1 MRDSSLARIA
11 AVMVKEF
18 TQLRRDRITYAMIL
32 VMPLVQLL
40 LFGYAINTDPRHL
53 PAAVVSYDHS
63 RIADDVVATLENT
76 TYVDVTHQPS
86 SEAEMDRLMRRGS
99 ISLAV
104 TIPPD
109 FTRHVLKGEQAQIL
123 AEIDASDPVAA
134 GGVAALPAQALKHD
148 LVGAAARQPGKPPF
162 EVVMHRLYNPEGINA
177 YNVVPGLLAIIL
189 SMTLVMMTAM
199 AVTREVERGTME
211 SLLSTPATAF
221 EVMIGKLLPYIAVGL
236 VQTVMVLTLGR
247 LLFHI
252 PLAQNLAGWFA
263 LSVGILLFITSN
275 LALGYLISTLVRSQ
289 LQAMQVSMFYMMPS
303 MFLSGFVF
311 PFRGLPRWAQAIGEV
326 IPITHFLRIVRG
338 SLLKG
343 QVLGDMVPELLALG
357 ALGELNLSRGS
368 ADSLVQGG
376 DKTSHWSAG
385 DELSGA
391 A

>member
-1 MRDSSLARIA
+1 MRSLSFQRIA

-32 VMPLVQLL
+32 VMPLMQLL

-53 PAAVVSYDHS
+53 PAAVISYDHS
-63 RIADDVVATLENT
+63 RIADAVVASLENT
-76 TYVDVTHQPS
+76 TYVDVTHQPN
-86 SEAEMDRLMRRGS
+86 SEAEMDRLMRRGE
-99 ISLAV
+99 ISLAL

-109 FTRHVLKGEQAQIL
+109 FTHHVLKGERAQVL
-123 AEIDASDPVAA
+123 AEVDASDPVAA
-134 GGVAALPAQALKHD
+134 GGVAAAVAALPEQALKHD
-148 LVGAAARQPGKPPF
+148 SIGAAARQPGQAPF
-162 EVVMHRLYNPEGINA
+162 EVVLHRLYNPEAINA

-211 SLLSTPATAF
+211 SLLATPATAF
-221 EVMIGKLLPYIAVGL
+221 EVMVGKLLPYIGVGL
-236 VQTVMVLTLGR
+236 VQTVVVLTLGR

-252 PLAQNLAGWFA
+252 PLAQNAAGWFA
-263 LSVGILLFITSN
+263 LSVGIVLFITSN

-303 MFLSGFVF
+303 IFLSGFVF
-311 PFRGLPRWAQAIGEV
+311 PFAGLPGWAQAIGEV

-357 ALGELNLSRGS
+357 AFLTVAATVTVMRSRTTL
-368 ADSLVQGG
+368 D
-376 DKTSHWSAG
+376 
-385 DELSGA
+385 
-391 A
+391 

>member
-1 MRDSSLARIA
+1 
-11 AVMVKEF
+11 
-18 TQLRRDRITYAMIL
+18 
-32 VMPLVQLL
+32 
-40 LFGYAINTDPRHL
+40 
-53 PAAVVSYDHS
+53 
-63 RIADDVVATLENT
+63 
-76 TYVDVTHQPS
+76 
-86 SEAEMDRLMRRGS
+86 MDRLMRRGS

-109 FTRHVLKGEQAQIL
+109 FTRHVLKGERAQIL

-134 GGVAALPAQALKHD
+134 GGVSAAVAALPAQALKHD

-357 ALGELNLSRGS
+357 AFLVVVATLTVARSRTTL
-368 ADSLVQGG
+368 D
-376 DKTSHWSAG
+376 
-385 DELSGA
+385 
-391 A
+391 